1 MDPETRTSIANVL
14 RGASSRRR
22 FLQGAGAALTVPAV
36 LAKTPVQT
44 GAAPARRAQETVEIE
59 YWWPV
64 AATNADYPNLAAV
77 LDEFQKLHPNIR
89 VNAQTVSFEQL
100 ENRVTVAAQGGNLPD
115 VVWALPETIPT
126 YQRMGILADLTEQWN
141 AWEEKAGIYP
151 QAVVP
156 ITFGDRILGGMPH
169 YLGIRAYQYHADQFR
184 QAGVAEP
191 PATWDDLVAAGL
203 KLKEAGI
210 PGFGFCGQSVR
221 QPQEVI
227 VYFWQNDLD
236 IAVPLN
242 EGTFRNTWRDNPEE
256 LTRAT
261 EVFQF
266 YYDLMHTHGIV
277 PREAASW
284 GYTELDTN
292 LAQGAIASAVDGAWM
307 AGYEDENPES
317 MADIAF
323 AAIPYK
329 RTPATFLEVAF
340 QVTFAESPH
349 PAEAWE
355 FLKFVGSRTAQSM
368 EAYRHRSVRT
378 DVEAE
383 GKWTEPFLALVP
395 QGRSWP
401 KVALGH
407 ISQHM
412 IDAFQGVLLEQSTPE
427 EAATMLSDQVNAAL
441 AEQGQA

>member
-1 MDPETRTSIANVL
+1 VDETCTPVRKALQRTA
-14 RGASSRRR
+14 SRRR
-22 FLQGAGAALTVPAV
+22 LLQQAGAASMATAA
-36 LAKTPVQT
+36 LALPHRAA
-44 GAAPARRAQETVEIE
+44 AAPARRAQETVELE

-64 AATNADYPNLAAV
+64 AATNADYANLAAV
-77 LDEFQKLHPNIR
+77 IDAFQAEHPNIR

-126 YQRMGILADLTEQWN
+126 YQRMGILADLTEQWS
-141 AWEEKAGIYP
+141 AWDEKDGLYEQTTTA
-151 QAVVP
+151 
-156 ITFGDRILGGMPH
+156 ITFGDQILGGMPH
-169 YLGIRAYQYHADQFR
+169 YLGIRAYQYHADQFAE
-184 QAGVAEP
+184 AGVEEP
-191 PATWDDLVAAGL
+191 PETWDDLVAAGL
-203 KLKEAGI
+203 KLKELGI

-236 IAVPLN
+236 IAVPVE
-242 EGTFRNTWRDNPEE
+242 EGTFRNTWTDNPDE

-277 PREAASW
+277 PQEAASW

-292 LAQGAIASAVDGAWM
+292 LAQGTIASAVDGAWM
-307 AGYEDENPES
+307 VGYEDENPES

-329 RTPATFLEVAF
+329 LTPATFLEVAY
-340 QVTFAESPH
+340 QVTFADSPH

-355 FLKFVGSRTAQSM
+355 FLKFVGGRTAQSM
-368 EAYRHRSVRT
+368 PAYVHRSVRS
-378 DVEAE
+378 DVPAE
-383 GKWTEPFLALVP
+383 GTWTEPFMALVP
-395 QGRSWP
+395 QGRTWP
-401 KVALGH
+401 QIPLGQ

-427 EAATMLSDQVNAAL
+427 QAATTLSEQVNAAL

>member
-1 MDPETRTSIANVL
+1 MDETRTSVMNTL
-14 RGASSRRR
+14 HGTTSRRR
-22 FLQGAGAALTVPAV
+22 FLRQAGAAVAAPAV
-36 LAKTPVQT
+36 LAATPRQART
-44 GAAPARRAQETVEIE
+44 APARSAQETVELE
-59 YWWPV
+59 YWWPIS
-64 AATNADYPNLAAV
+64 ATGADYDNMVALI
-77 LDEFQKLHPNIR
+77 DTFQEQNPNIR

-115 VVWALPETIPT
+115 VVWSLPETIPT
-126 YQRMGILADLTEQWN
+126 YQRMGILADLTEQWD
-141 AWEEKAGIYP
+141 AWDEKDGLYEQTVTA
-151 QAVVP
+151 
-156 ITFGDRILGGMPH
+156 ITFGDQILGGMPH
-169 YLGIRAYQYHADQFR
+169 YLGIRAYQYHADQFAE
-184 QAGVAEP
+184 AGVETP
-191 PATWDDLVAAGL
+191 PETWDDLVAAGL
-203 KLKEAGI
+203 QLKELGI

-227 VYFWQNDLD
+227 VFFWQNDLD
-236 IAVPLN
+236 IAVPAG
-242 EGTFRNTWRDNPEE
+242 EGTFRNTWTDNPEE

-292 LAQGAIASAVDGAWM
+292 LAQGTIASAVDGAWM
-307 AGYEDENPES
+307 VGYEDENPES

-329 RTPATFLEVAF
+329 RTPATFLEVAY
-340 QVTFAESPH
+340 QVTFADSPH

-355 FLKFVGSRTAQSM
+355 FLKFIGGREAQSTP
-368 EAYRHRSVRT
+368 AYVNRSVRS
-378 DVEAE
+378 DVAAE
-383 GKWTEPFLALVP
+383 GKWTEPFMALVP
-395 QGRSWP
+395 QGRTWP
-401 KVALGH
+401 QIALGQ

-427 EAATMLSDQVNAAL
+427 EAATMLSEQVNAAL
-441 AEQGQA
+441 ADQGQA

>member
-1 MDPETRTSIANVL
+1 MDETRTPVSNL
-14 RGASSRRR
+14 LNGTTSRRR
-22 FLQGAGAALTVPAV
+22 LLQRAGAASAV
-36 LAKTPVQT
+36 TAALAATPGQT
-44 GAAPARRAQETVEIE
+44 RIASARLAQETVELE
-59 YWWPV
+59 YWWPLS
-64 AATNADYPNLAAV
+64 ATDASYDDMVTIIDA
-77 LDEFQKLHPNIR
+77 FQEQNPNIR

-126 YQRMGILADLTEQWN
+126 YQRMGILADLTEQWA
-141 AWEEKAGIYP
+141 AWDEKDSLYEQTLAG
-151 QAVVP
+151 

-169 YLGIRAYQYHADQFR
+169 YLGIRAYQYHADQFAK
-184 QAGVAEP
+184 AGVEEP
-191 PATWDDLVAAGL
+191 PATWDDLAAAGL
-203 KLKEAGI
+203 KLKEQGI

-236 IAVPLN
+236 IAVPVG
-242 EGTFRNTWRDNPEE
+242 EGTFRNMWTDNPDE

-292 LAQGAIASAVDGAWM
+292 LAQGTIASAIDGPWM
-307 AGYEDENPES
+307 VSYEDENPES

-329 RTPATFLEVAF
+329 RTPATFLEVAY
-340 QVTFAESPH
+340 QVTFADSPH

-355 FLKFVGSRTAQSM
+355 FLKFIGGRTAQSM
-368 EAYRHRSVRT
+368 PAYIDRSVRS
-378 DVEAE
+378 DVKAE
-383 GKWTEPFLALVP
+383 GKWTEPFMALVP

-401 KVALGH
+401 QIALGQ

-427 EAATMLSDQVNAAL
+427 EAARTLSDQVNAAL

>member
-1 MDPETRTSIANVL
+1 VDETRTPLTNFLNGTA
-14 RGASSRRR
+14 SRRR
-22 FLQGAGAALTVPAV
+22 LLQQAGAAGAV
-36 LAKTPVQT
+36 TAALAASPRQT
-44 GAAPARRAQETVEIE
+44 RIASARRAQETVELE
-59 YWWPV
+59 YWWPLS
-64 AATNADYPNLAAV
+64 ATGADYDNMVAV
-77 LDEFQKLHPNIR
+77 LDAFQEQNPNIR

-115 VVWALPETIPT
+115 VVWSLPETIPT
-126 YQRMGILADLTEQWN
+126 YQRMGILADLTEQWA
-141 AWEEKAGIYP
+141 AWEEKDGLYEQTLAG
-151 QAVVP
+151 

-169 YLGIRAYQYHADQFR
+169 YLGIRALLYHADQFAK
-184 QAGVAEP
+184 AGVEEP

-203 KLKEAGI
+203 KLKEQGI

-236 IAVPLN
+236 IAVPAG
-242 EGTFRNTWRDNPEE
+242 EGTFRNTWTDNPDE

-292 LAQGAIASAVDGAWM
+292 LAQGTIASAVDGPWM
-307 AGYEDENPES
+307 VGYEDENPES

-329 RTPATFLEVAF
+329 RTPATFLEVAY
-340 QVTFAESPH
+340 QVTFADSPH

-355 FLKFVGSRTAQSM
+355 FLKFIGGKTAQSM
-368 EAYRHRSVRT
+368 PGYIDRSVRS
-378 DVEAE
+378 DVKAQ
-383 GKWTEPFLALVP
+383 GKWTEPFMALVP

-401 KVALGH
+401 QIALGQ

-427 EAATMLSDQVNAAL
+427 EAARMLSEQVNAAL
-441 AEQGQA
+441 TEQGQA

>member
-1 MDPETRTSIANVL
+1 VDETRTPVTKILN
-14 RGASSRRR
+14 GTTSRRR
-22 FLQGAGAALTVPAV
+22 LLRQAGAASAAGAALAM
-36 LAKTPVQT
+36 TPRQ
-44 GAAPARRAQETVEIE
+44 ARIASARRAQETVELE
-59 YWWPV
+59 YWSPV
-64 AATNADYPNLAAV
+64 SATDASYDDMVAV
-77 LDEFQKLHPNIR
+77 IDAFQEQNPNIR

-115 VVWALPETIPT
+115 VVWSLPETIPT
-126 YQRMGILADLTEQWN
+126 YQRMGILADLTEQWA
-141 AWEEKAGIYP
+141 AWEEKDGLYEQTLAG
-151 QAVVP
+151 

-169 YLGIRAYQYHADQFR
+169 YLGIRAYQYHADQFAE
-184 QAGVAEP
+184 AGVEVP

-203 KLKEAGI
+203 KLKEIGI

-227 VYFWQNDLD
+227 VFFWQNDLD
-236 IAVPLN
+236 IAVPVG
-242 EGTFRNTWRDNPEE
+242 EGTFRNTWTDNPEE

-266 YYDLMHTHGIV
+266 YFDLMHTHGIV

-292 LAQGAIASAVDGAWM
+292 LAQGTIASAVDGAWM
-307 AGYEDENPES
+307 VSYEDENPES

-329 RTPATFLEVAF
+329 RTPATFLEVAY
-340 QVTFAESPH
+340 QVTFADSPH

-355 FLKFVGSRTAQSM
+355 FLKFIGGRTAQSM
-368 EAYRHRSVRT
+368 PAYVDRSVRS

-383 GKWTEPFLALVP
+383 GKWTEPFMALVP

-401 KVALGH
+401 QIALGQ

-427 EAATMLSDQVNAAL
+427 EAATTLSEQVNAAL

>member
-1 MDPETRTSIANVL
+1 VDETRTPVTKILN
-14 RGASSRRR
+14 GTTSRRR
-22 FLQGAGAALTVPAV
+22 LLRQAGAASAAGAALAM
-36 LAKTPVQT
+36 TPRQ
-44 GAAPARRAQETVEIE
+44 ARIAPVRRAQETVELQ
-59 YWWPV
+59 YWSPV
-64 AATNADYPNLAAV
+64 SATDPGYDDMVAVINA
-77 LDEFQKLHPNIR
+77 FQEQNPNIR

-115 VVWALPETIPT
+115 VVWSLPETIPT
-126 YQRMGILADLTEQWN
+126 YQRMGILADLTEQWA
-141 AWEEKAGIYP
+141 AWEEKDGLYEQTLAG
-151 QAVVP
+151 

-169 YLGIRAYQYHADQFR
+169 YLGIRAYQYHADQFAE
-184 QAGVAEP
+184 AGVEEP

-203 KLKEAGI
+203 KLKEIGI

-227 VYFWQNDLD
+227 VFFWQNDLD
-236 IAVPLN
+236 IAVPVG
-242 EGTFRNTWRDNPEE
+242 EGTFRNTWTDNPEE

-266 YYDLMHTHGIV
+266 YFDLMHTHGIV

-292 LAQGAIASAVDGAWM
+292 LAQGTIASAVDGAWM
-307 AGYEDENPES
+307 VSYEDENPES

-329 RTPATFLEVAF
+329 RTPATFLEVAY
-340 QVTFAESPH
+340 QVTFADSPH

-355 FLKFVGSRTAQSM
+355 FLKFIGGRTAQSM
-368 EAYRHRSVRT
+368 PAYVDRSVRS

-383 GKWTEPFLALVP
+383 GKWTEPFMALVP

-401 KVALGH
+401 QIALGQ

-427 EAATMLSDQVNAAL
+427 EAATTLSEQVNAAL

>member
-1 MDPETRTSIANVL
+1 VDETRTPVTNILNGST
-14 RGASSRRR
+14 SRRR
-22 FLQGAGAALTVPAV
+22 LLRQAGAAGAV
-36 LAKTPVQT
+36 TALLAATPSQT
-44 GAAPARRAQETVEIE
+44 KIASALRAQETVELE
-59 YWWPV
+59 YWWPLSATDASYDDMV
-64 AATNADYPNLAAV
+64 ALIDA
-77 LDEFQKLHPNIR
+77 FQEQNPNIR

-115 VVWALPETIPT
+115 VVWSLPETIPT
-126 YQRMGILADLTEQWN
+126 YQRMEILADLTEQWA
-141 AWEEKAGIYP
+141 AWDEKEGLYEQTLAG
-151 QAVVP
+151 

-169 YLGIRAYQYHADQFR
+169 YLGIRALLYHADQFAK
-184 QAGVAEP
+184 AGVEEA

-203 KLKEAGI
+203 KLKEQGI

-236 IAVPLN
+236 IAVPIG
-242 EGTFRNTWRDNPEE
+242 EGTFRNTWTDNPDE

-277 PREAASW
+277 PQEAASW

-292 LAQGAIASAVDGAWM
+292 LAQGTIASAVDGPWM
-307 AGYEDENPES
+307 VSYEDENPES

-329 RTPATFLEVAF
+329 RTPATFLEVAY
-340 QVTFAESPH
+340 QVTFADSPH
-349 PAEAWE
+349 PEEAWE
-355 FLKFVGSRTAQSM
+355 FLKFIGGHTAQSM
-368 EAYRHRSVRT
+368 PAYVDRSVRS

-383 GKWTEPFLALVP
+383 GKWTKPFMDLVP

-401 KVALGH
+401 QIALGQ

-427 EAATMLSDQVNAAL
+427 EAAKMLSEQVNAAL